1 MKAAA
6 MTKAPLIAAGLVAAL
21 LLPLAA
27 CGKKE
32 AASKP
37 VAAAGAGAG
46 AGRAVTVV
54 KVVNRSLAAG
64 VTASG
69 LLAAREEAAVGSEL
83 AGYRVSRVLVEEGAW
98 VRQGQ
103 TLAQLDTTLIRAQID
118 QQAARTAQAQADA
131 RRVAGLDGQGVLSQE
146 AIDTR
151 RFEAKAQEAA
161 LAELRTRAQR
171 LTITAPVGGLVIERT
186 VRPGEISGGAAQPW
200 FRIVRDGLV
209 ELYAELNET
218 DLAAIRI
225 GQTAQVTLPSGQ
237 VVSGQVRLV
246 SPRVDPQTKLGIVR
260 VRLPVRSDLRPGGYA
275 RAAFFGGGAAYP
287 SVPETAVRYDSDGAA
302 VMTVDAQGKVSRVPV
317 KTGRR
322 GGGFVELVE
331 GPPVGSQV
339 VKAAAAFVLEG
350 DRVKA
355 TQG

>member
-6 MTKAPLIAAGLVAAL
+6 MTKAPLIAAGLIAAL

-32 AASKP
+32 EAPKP
-37 VAAAGAGAG
+37 VAGAG

-54 KVVNRSLAAG
+54 KVANRSLAAG

-131 RRVAGLDGQGVLSQE
+131 KRVAGLDGQGVLSQE

-171 LTITAPVGGLVIERT
+171 LTITAPVSGLVIERT
-186 VRPGEISGGAAQPW
+186 VRPGEISGGATQPW
-200 FRIVRDGLV
+200 FRVVRDGLV

-218 DLAAIRI
+218 DLASIRT

-246 SPRVDPQTKLGIVR
+246 SPRVDPATKLGIVR

-302 VMTVDAQGKVSRVPV
+302 VMVVDAKGLVTRAPV

-322 GGGFVELVE
+322 GSGFVELVE

-355 TQG
+355 TEG

>member
-32 AASKP
+32 EAAKP
-37 VAAAGAGAG
+37 VAGAG

-54 KVVNRSLAAG
+54 KVANRSLAAG

-83 AGYRVSRVLVEEGAW
+83 AGYRVARVLVEEGAW

-103 TLAQLDTTLIRAQID
+103 TLAQLDTTLIQAQVA
-118 QQAARTAQAQADA
+118 QQAARTAQAEADA
-131 RRVAGLDGQGVLSQE
+131 KRVAGLDGQGVLSQE

-161 LAELRTRAQR
+161 LAELRTRASR
-171 LTITAPVGGLVIERT
+171 LTITAPVSGLVIERT
-186 VRPGEISGGAAQPW
+186 VRPGEISGGAASPW

-209 ELYAELNET
+209 
-218 DLAAIRI
+218 
-225 GQTAQVTLPSGQ
+225 
-237 VVSGQVRLV
+237 
-246 SPRVDPQTKLGIVR
+246 
-260 VRLPVRSDLRPGGYA
+260 
-275 RAAFFGGGAAYP
+275 
-287 SVPETAVRYDSDGAA
+287 
-302 VMTVDAQGKVSRVPV
+302 
-317 KTGRR
+317 
-322 GGGFVELVE
+322 
-331 GPPVGSQV
+331 
-339 VKAAAAFVLEG
+339 
-350 DRVKA
+350 
-355 TQG
+355 